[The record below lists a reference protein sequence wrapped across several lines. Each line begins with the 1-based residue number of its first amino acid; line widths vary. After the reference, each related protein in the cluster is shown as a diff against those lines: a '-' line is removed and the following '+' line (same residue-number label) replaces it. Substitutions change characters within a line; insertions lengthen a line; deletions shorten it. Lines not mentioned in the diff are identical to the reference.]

1 VKLSTRFAWMSAGML
16 PVLVVAAG
24 LALVPW
30 ETSDLRTERDAH
42 LQARAQLLV
51 PQAAALVA
59 RGEDPA
65 SQISVALQAP
75 DDSVVMAAHGADLK
89 VGSVPR
95 LSLLPAQDGPFSVRD
110 GIRLWRGYADSDTAA
125 GARVWVLEPDSVLA
139 GKVRQL
145 RGRVWFMALFAAP
158 VAFGVGALLG
168 RRTIRP
174 LRVLRDRAARVGTA
188 PGGRIGL
195 RTGVEEVDEVARV
208 LDAALTRRDEQEA
221 RTVEAW
227 HAARSFAAT
236 AAHELRTP
244 LSGIQAALDVLEH
257 PGASGED
264 RGEALADLR
273 ESHVRV
279 LGLLEVLR
287 ALSRA
292 ELAQAEAFAPV
303 DLTELTEAALHAA
316 KGRHPGTRFD
326 AVGTVGEGATTVAVG
341 GVPIGGATVNGPVM
355 SGAVMNGPVMSGAV
369 VNHAANGAVVA
380 GWAEGLR
387 MVVDNLL
394 DNAALHGRP
403 AAGPGHVAL
412 GLWRGP
418 GVITL
423 TVDDTGPGIPPD
435 QRPRVFDR
443 FRKSP
448 ASRGFGLGLT
458 IVAQVVGLHRGTI
471 TVLDGPH
478 GRGTRFEV
486 RLPSAAPAGRSQG
499 FPKEPA

>member
-1 VKLSTRFAWMSAGML
+1 MKLSTRFAWMSAGML

-30 ETSDLRTERDAH
+30 ETSDLRAERDAH

-51 PQAAALVA
+51 PQSAALVA

-65 SQISVALQAP
+65 SQITVALQAP
-75 DDSVVMAAHGADLK
+75 DDSVVMAAHGADLE
-89 VGSVPR
+89 VGSAPR
-95 LSLLPAQDGPFSVRD
+95 LGLLPQRDGAFSVRD
-110 GIRLWRGYADSDTAA
+110 GIRLWRGYAASDPAA
-125 GARVWVLEPDSVLA
+125 GSRVWVLEPDSVLT

-145 RGRVWFMALFAAP
+145 RGRVWFTALFAAP

-168 RRTIRP
+168 RQTIRP
-174 LRVLRDRAARVGTA
+174 LRTLRERADRVGAA

-195 RTGVEEVDEVARV
+195 RTGVEEVDDVARV
-208 LDAALTRRDEQEA
+208 LDAALARRDEQEA

-227 HAARSFAAT
+227 QAARSFAAT

-244 LSGIQAALDVLEH
+244 LSGVQAALDVLEH
-257 PGASGED
+257 PGATDAD

-292 ELAQAEAFAPV
+292 ELAEADAFVPV

-316 KGRHPGTRFD
+316 RGRHPDVSFD
-326 AVGTVGEGATTVAVG
+326 AVGTATD
-341 GVPIGGATVNGPVM
+341 N
-355 SGAVMNGPVMSGAV
+355 SGADTLGV
-369 VNHAANGAVVA
+369 VRGSAGTVVA

-394 DNAALHGRP
+394 DNAAVHGRP
-403 AAGPGHVAL
+403 ATGPAGVAL
-412 GLWRGP
+412 GLWPGP
-418 GVITL
+418 GAVIL
-423 TVDDTGPGIPPD
+423 TVDDRGPGIPGD
-435 QRPRVFDR
+435 QRPQVFDR
-443 FRKSP
+443 FRKS
-448 ASRGFGLGLT
+448 AGSRGFGLGLT
-458 IVAQVVGLHRGTI
+458 IVKQVVALHRGTV
-471 TVLDGPH
+471 TVLDGPG

-486 RLPSAAPAGRSQG
+486 RLPSAAPPERSQG
-499 FPKEPA
+499 FPKVSA

>member
-1 VKLSTRFAWMSAGML
+1 MKLSTRFAWMSAGML

-30 ETSDLRTERDAH
+30 ETSDLRAERDAH

-51 PQAAALVA
+51 PQSAALVA
-59 RGEDPA
+59 RGKDPA

-75 DDSVVMAAHGADLK
+75 DDSVVMAAHGADLE

-95 LSLLPAQDGPFSVRD
+95 LGLLPERDGAFSVRD
-110 GIRLWRGYADSDTAA
+110 GIHLWHGYAASDAAA
-125 GARVWVLEPDSVLA
+125 GSRVWVLEPDAVLTD
-139 GKVRQL
+139 KVRQL
-145 RGRVWFMALFAAP
+145 RGRVWFTALFAAP

-168 RRTIRP
+168 RQTIRP
-174 LRVLRDRAARVGTA
+174 LRILRERADRVGAA

-208 LDAALTRRDEQEA
+208 LDGALARRDEQEA

-227 HAARSFAAT
+227 QAARSFAAT

-244 LSGIQAALDVLEH
+244 LSGVQAALDVLGH
-257 PGASGED
+257 PGATDED

-292 ELAQAEAFAPV
+292 ELAEADAFVPV

-316 KGRHPGTRFD
+316 KGRHPDIRFD
-326 AVGTVGEGATTVAVG
+326 AVGTAAD
-341 GVPIGGATVNGPVM
+341 N
-355 SGAVMNGPVMSGAV
+355 SGAVRGA
-369 VNHAANGAVVA
+369 AGTVVA

-394 DNAALHGRP
+394 DNAAVHGRP
-403 AAGPGHVAL
+403 ATGPASVAL
-412 GLWRGP
+412 GLWPGP
-418 GVITL
+418 GAVVL
-423 TVDDTGPGIPPD
+423 TVDDRGPGIPGD
-435 QRPRVFDR
+435 QRPQVFDR
-443 FRKSP
+443 FRKS
-448 ASRGFGLGLT
+448 AGSRGFGLGLT
-458 IVAQVVGLHRGTI
+458 IVAQVVALHRGTV
-471 TVLDGPH
+471 TVLDGPG

-486 RLPSAAPAGRSQG
+486 RLPSATPPGRSQG
-499 FPKEPA
+499 FPKVSA